1 MSEKAEI
8 VVTSHT
14 TEELKPL
21 LNEFLPPEARI
32 LATTQLFGGYS
43 GSNYVVD
50 VRLPAPAAA
59 ALGTSR
65 TGGPVVQYVLKIMNN
80 YTPET
85 VNDVATLQQYLHA
98 AGYTKGCTAYRTIRS
113 TSTSTSTTPPGRV
126 YDFVSSSP
134 DPHGHFGCLLEF
146 KPGRP
151 VDKVLREEQA
161 GRNRPVAQSVMHAI
175 GIALAELHQ
184 VLHFDEDE
192 VNGLH
197 EEVPAV
203 AAVSASLSTSLSAKN
218 SSTRQASEQLNCTAI
233 KLQYLQLAS
242 TTSHTGTTT
251 TTSSV
256 VLLRTYLKAGCC
268 DVMQIA
274 QHYFQRKLHDCPYD
288 DVVTS
293 RYVPFFLQRC
303 DYFITHALQV
313 AQQDLPCGIVHGD
326 PFADNILCE
335 LPKTTTEA
343 TATTPATTTDATTPV
358 DATTPETNTTA
369 GLPSVAFIDFE
380 DVCIGPLLFD
390 IAVCII
396 GSCFVTTTTTIPGG
410 TKEDTTVGGK
420 EEEEIPAQPQQQ
432 EQEEEQVLDLHLLS
446 SFLNGYTSVRALLP
460 VEQDYLY
467 DFLITGLLCNCTWRF
482 VGFNIDNRSIPQ
494 CRDAYKE
501 LQNRIVHIEHNE
513 MRIKNSITEVC
524 GGGNG

>member
-1 MSEKAEI
+1 M
-8 VVTSHT
+8 
-14 TEELKPL
+14 
-21 LNEFLPPEARI
+21 
-32 LATTQLFGGYS
+32 
-43 GSNYVVD
+43 
-50 VRLPAPAAA
+50 
-59 ALGTSR
+59 
-65 TGGPVVQYVLKIMNN
+65 
-80 YTPET
+80 
-85 VNDVATLQQYLHA
+85 
-98 AGYTKGCTAYRTIRS
+98 
-113 TSTSTSTTPPGRV
+113 
-126 YDFVSSSP
+126 
-134 DPHGHFGCLLEF
+134 LEF
-146 KPGRP
+146 KPDRP
-151 VDKVLREEQA
+151 ADKVLREHA
-161 GRNRPVAQSVMHAI
+161 GSPVANSVMQAI
-175 GIALAELHQ
+175 GIALAEMHQ
-184 VLHFDEDE
+184 VLRFDEDE

-197 EEVPAV
+197 EEV

-293 RYVPFFLQRC
+293 NYVPFFLQRY

-313 AQQDLPCGIVHGD
+313 AQEDLPCGIVHGD

-343 TATTPATTTDATTPV
+343 TATTPAT
-358 DATTPETNTTA
+358 NNTA

-396 GSCFVTTTTTIPGG
+396 GSCFVTNTTIPGG
-410 TKEDTTVGGK
+410 TKKDTTVGGK

-446 SFLNGYTSVRALLP
+446 SFLTGYTSVRALVP

-524 GGGNG
+524 GGGCNGCV